1 MSPAKK
7 KDTSDFEQSLIELE
21 KIVERMERGEQS
33 LDETISD
40 FERGMTL
47 SDQCQKNLDSAQL
60 KVEKLIKKHEKYQLE
75 SHEYEPEADNP

>member
-1 MSPAKK
+1 MPSAKK
-7 KDTSDFEQSLIELE
+7 KDAVDFEQSLIELE

-47 SDQCQKNLDSAQL
+47 SDQCQKNLDSAQM

-75 SHEYEPEADNP
+75 SHESEVDND